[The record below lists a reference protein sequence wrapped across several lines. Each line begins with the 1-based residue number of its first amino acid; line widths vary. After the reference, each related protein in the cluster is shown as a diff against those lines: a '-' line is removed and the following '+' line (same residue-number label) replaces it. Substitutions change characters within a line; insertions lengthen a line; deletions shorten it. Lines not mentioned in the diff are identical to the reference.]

1 MENGYI
7 VKGVEKTTPK
17 NVLIFVQSIIENN
30 VIYINFS
37 LLKEIRKSLM
47 LRIFSNSPSVYV
59 GPAAVFRLDATV

>member
-37 LLKEIRKSLM
+37 LLKEIRKYL
-47 LRIFSNSPSVYV
+47 SN
-59 GPAAVFRLDATV
+59 A